1 MTLQPHLLV
10 CNPDEP
16 DWIHGPSMAAEAT
29 APFCRHK
36 VRISAAGVSILLST
50 PGLKTCCFMCI
61 PPDAVGFAVPP
72 EIREHFRDVAGKEL
86 DDDLIALVQFFASIV
101 QERNRRRQ

>member
-1 MTLQPHLLV
+1 MTGPHLLV

-36 VRISAAGVSILLST
+36 VRISPAGVSILLST

-61 PPDAVGFAVPP
+61 PPDAVGFQVPP
-72 EIREHFRDVAGKEL
+72 EIAEHFHEVTGRPL
-86 DDDLIALVQFFASIV
+86 DTNLINMVQFFAEV
-101 QERNRRRQ
+101 VKERNRRRQ